1 MINNLA
7 FYNSGIQLF
16 AIFMYQYFLTL
27 WPLYIVIGMLSL
39 LIFLQTIAAA
49 WTFSGYRIEKKNTTD
64 EKREPGITFLVSAL
78 YLVSCF
84 NIHLAGYP
92 IFAIVAATHAAIM
105 MLSSFFIWV
114 KS

>member
-1 MINNLA
+1 MVSKLG
-7 FYNSGIQLF
+7 FYNAGIQLF
-16 AIFMYQYFLTL
+16 AIFAYQYFSML
-27 WPLYIVIGMLSL
+27 WPLYIVIVMLSL
-39 LIFLQTIAAA
+39 LILLQTSAAA
-49 WTFSGYRIEKKNTTD
+49 WTFSGYRMEKKDDND
-64 EKREPGITFLVSAL
+64 EKKDPGITFLVSAL